1 MSRMKCGAI
10 LRETAHRGG
19 GRRHDFLMEVTPR
32 RDKIIVI
39 GLIMM
44 MIVAAAAAAVIRRG
58 GWGRVR
64 MVGHDEPRRN
74 HNRQKIYTA
83 PNSSRR
89 ILLKAALKRCVR

>member
-1 MSRMKCGAI
+1 MKCGAI

-39 GLIMM
+39 GLIR
-44 MIVAAAAAAVIRRG
+44 MIIAAAAAAVIRRG
-58 GWGRVR
+58 GWVRVR

-74 HNRQKIYTA
+74 NRPNIYECD
-83 PNSSRR
+83 PKSNRR
-89 ILLKAALKRCVR
+89 ISAKAALKRCVR